1 MLDVKDHL
9 LNRAALFLVVLFLSL
24 TAHAGGDVQFPPQLS
39 FDEQGVTHELVLT
52 GEAERVVLIFR
63 VYDIAHYTEQSHYY
77 DLSPETVISDGPS
90 KAIVINFARKLSQNQ
105 IRDEFDKSLRKNAE
119 PEWLEAAGPTI
130 DRFVNAI
137 DRDAKEGDQLV
148 FYWLEG
154 GQVYTDFNG
163 ERAFE
168 VSDEAFAKLVWSIW
182 FGAEPACDREELL
195 ARSAT
200 AIADD

>member
-1 MLDVKDHL
+1 MNNFSTRRLVQTALAL
-9 LNRAALFLVVLFLSL
+9 LFAASASL
-24 TAHAGGDVQFPPQLS
+24 AFAGASQPFPENLS
-39 FDEQGVTHELVLT
+39 FDVAGVTHELVLT

-77 DLSPETVISDGPS
+77 DLSPETVVADGPS
-90 KAIVINFARKLSQNQ
+90 KTIVINFARNLSQSQ

-137 DRDAKEGDQLV
+137 DRDANKGDQLV

-163 ERAFE
+163 QRAFE
-168 VSDEAFAKLVWSIW
+168 VSDESFAKLVWSIW
-182 FGAEPACDREELL
+182 FGAEPACDRDDLL

>member
-1 MLDVKDHL
+1 MPDLKKNRL
-9 LNRAALFLVVLFLSL
+9 FRAALFLCTLALSL
-24 TAHAGGDVQFPPQLS
+24 TARAGGDAQFPPQLS
-39 FDEQGVTHELVLT
+39 FDDQGVTHELELT
-52 GEAERVVLIFR
+52 GKAERVVLIFR
-63 VYDIAHYTEQSHYY
+63 VYDIAHYTEQSHYH
-77 DLSPETVISDGPS
+77 DLSPETVVADGPS
-90 KAIVINFARKLSQNQ
+90 KAIVINFARNLSQNQ

-137 DRDAKEGDQLV
+137 DRDANKGDQLV

-154 GQVYTDFNG
+154 GQIYTDFNG

-168 VSDEAFAKLVWSIW
+168 VADESFAKLVWSIW
-182 FGAEPACDREELL
+182 FGAEPACDRDELL